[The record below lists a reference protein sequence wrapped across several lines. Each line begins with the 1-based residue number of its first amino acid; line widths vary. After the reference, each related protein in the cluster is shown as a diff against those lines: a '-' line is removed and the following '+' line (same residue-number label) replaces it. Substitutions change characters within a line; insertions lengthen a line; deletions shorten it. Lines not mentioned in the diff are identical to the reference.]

1 MKRAI
6 AFGCWTLGLAVHV
19 AAAEVLPAAM
29 EVLPLGSVR
38 PEGFLRE
45 RMERQAEG
53 LTGHAEELY
62 DDIGQS
68 DWLTGGK
75 RGGMFA
81 WERGPYYAKGL
92 VALALVLDD
101 AALKARAK
109 RWVDAILESQ
119 REDGD
124 FGPKMRNWWANMI
137 ALSLL
142 RDWAAATGDVR
153 VVPFL
158 ERYFGFQRGAF
169 ESYPL
174 SAESRW
180 AVARAGDELDVV
192 LWLYGKTGRDEWRT
206 FAESIAAQSTD
217 WTLYY
222 ARGGNPGEGDKANGF
237 CSHIVN
243 FMQGLK
249 TPSMQWRLD
258 GDEQK
263 RMAYHTAFSRD
274 GWLMKCYGRPD
285 RMLNGSEQLS
295 DLSASEGTELCAVAE
310 RIASCQ
316 VQASVCGDTEA
327 ADDLETVA
335 YNALMS
341 MVAPDGRGMTYYC
354 LMNQPACVDKSLN
367 FANNGVGVGSI
378 CPGPHSGF
386 GCCRSNFHMAW
397 PKFVQSMWMERE
409 GGLAAVAYGP
419 CTVVFNGNGGLGT
432 SRPTRIRETGSYPF
446 GEDLRLEIVETAG
459 GEWPLF
465 VRIPGWCDNAKVAVN
480 DEDACGAKAGTFVKL
495 SRTWR
500 TGDVVTLT
508 FPQKTRLS
516 RWGRDAVAIRRG
528 ALLYALK
535 IDGKES
541 VVTRYKVPYE
551 DKWIEDGGGDFPRK
565 EIKPVSPWGYALL
578 LDGEGRLVGERADG
592 TELKVSAVRTDFGG
606 WGYMRQVTEG
616 RAIDPPPSPLPREEG
631 SVETV
636 SLVPFGLTQIRIALF
651 PWMFND

>member
-6 AFGCWTLGLAVHV
+6 ILGCLALGLVV
-19 AAAEVLPAAM
+19 QVTAEVVRPTAM
-29 EVLPLGSVR
+29 DVLPLGSVR
-38 PEGFLRE
+38 PEGFLLE
-45 RMERQAEG
+45 RLRRQMEG
-53 LTGHAEELY
+53 LTGHAENLY
-62 DDIGQS
+62 DDIGKS
-68 DWLTGGK
+68 DWLTGCK
-75 RGGMFA
+75 HGGQFA

-101 AALKARAK
+101 AATKARAK
-109 RWVDAILESQ
+109 RWVGAILESQ

-124 FGPKMRNWWANMI
+124 FGPKKRNWWANMI
-137 ALSLL
+137 VLSML
-142 RDWAAATGDVR
+142 RDWAVATGDDR

-158 ERYFGFQRGAF
+158 ERYFRFQRGAF

-192 LWLYGKTGRDEWRT
+192 LWLYGKTGREEWRM
-206 FAESIAAQSTD
+206 FAESVAAQSTD
-217 WTLYY
+217 WTRYY
-222 ARGGNPGEGDKANGF
+222 VRGGNPGEGHNENGF

-249 TPSMQWRLD
+249 TPSLQWRLD

-263 RMAYHTAFSRD
+263 RMAYHAAFSRD

-316 VQASVCGDTEA
+316 VQASVCGDSEA

-354 LMNQPACVDKSLN
+354 LLNQPACVDKPLG
-367 FANNGVGVGSI
+367 FANNGAGVGSI

-397 PKFVQSMWMERE
+397 PRFVQSMWMARE

-419 CTVVFNGNGGLGT
+419 CTVSTSTATIEEGGD
-432 SRPTRIRETGSYPF
+432 YPF
-446 GEDLRLEIVETAG
+446 GANVRLQVKAANG
-459 GEWPLF
+459 GEWPLY
-465 VRIPGWCDNAKVAVN
+465 VRIPGWCNGAKVAVN
-480 DEDACGAKAGTFVKL
+480 DEDACCARAGAFLKL
-495 SRTWR
+495 SRRWR

-508 FPQKTRLS
+508 FPQATRLS
-516 RWGRDAVAIRRG
+516 RWGREAVAVSRG

-551 DKWIEDGGGDFPRK
+551 DRWIEDGGGDFPRR
-565 EIKPVSPWGYALL
+565 EIVPVSPWGYALL
-578 LDGEGRLVGERADG
+578 LDGKGRLVGERADG
-592 TELKVSAVRTDFGG
+592 MVLKASAVRTDFGG

-636 SLVPFGLTQIRIALF
+636 SLVPFGRTQIRIALF
-651 PWMFND
+651 PWMSKDPL